1 MNYNDF
7 FNRLLLEAA
16 TYPSASETDG
26 MAQKAIAGD
35 NGDIDAVNDTINYTN
50 DAAEKI
56 RSGRQ
61 EIVNQFQDE
70 LDSVLNMSSDDVDFD
85 FDKKADAFKTM
96 DKKIK
101 SIEANAKPNNP
112 QETSNEILGAYLAS
126 NTDFGMELD
135 EAKQQIKQFLS
146 DKEKFDDMK
155 EKLKSKTKLPMDSLG
170 EPTELVTP
178 QV

>member
-61 EIVNQFQDE
+61 EIVNQFQNE
-70 LDSVLNMSSDDVDFD
+70 LDSVLNMSSDDFD
-85 FDKKADAFKTM
+85 EKADAFKMM

-112 QETSNEILGAYLAS
+112 QETSTEILGAYLAS

-146 DKEKFDDMK
+146 DKEKFDEMK
-155 EKLKSKTKLPMDSLG
+155 EKLKNKNQLPTDSLG
-170 EPTELVTP
+170 EPPELVTP

>member
-7 FNRLLLEAA
+7 FNRILLEAA

-26 MAQKAIAGD
+26 LAQKAIAGD
-35 NGDIDAVNDTINYTN
+35 DGDIDAINDTINSTN

-61 EIVNQFQDE
+61 EIVNQFQSE
-70 LDSVLNMSSDDVDFD
+70 LNNVLNMSSDDLDG
-85 FDKKADAFKTM
+85 KADAFRDM

-112 QETSNEILGAYLAS
+112 QETSVEILGAYLAG

-135 EAKQQIKQFLS
+135 EAKAEIKQFLS
-146 DKEKFDDMK
+146 DKEKFDEMK
-155 EKLKSKTKLPMDSLG
+155 EKLKSKNKLPMDDLE
-170 EPTELVTP
+170 EPTGLPTTP